1 MNTRRIAY
9 ECLTSIMIHQEYSNL
24 CLRNRL
30 EQVDAQKRPVITQ
43 VVYGTLENYLY
54 VRYCWEEFAS
64 RPPKEEVSVLLD
76 MAVYELLWMKTPTYA
91 LINEV
96 VNIAK
101 RVQPKFAGM
110 VNAILHKVDQQG
122 KRALPSDADRSLS
135 IETSTPLWL
144 IQMWNAQ
151 YGNTV
156 CKQICLGN
164 MMPRKSVARVNTLK
178 ISREELLA
186 QDTSFH
192 ASEIVA
198 DACMYDLGNIARTTW
213 FEEGYVSI
221 QDEASQMIAPL
232 VDPQENERILDVC
245 SAPGTKACH
254 MAQLMHNTG
263 EIICGDLHEH
273 RVQLI
278 EDGAK
283 RLGITNIHASCMD
296 ATVLEGLEQESFDR
310 VLCDVPCSGYG
321 TLSRKSDIKVHMKS
335 SDMDSLIPIQKAIL
349 NKAATMV
356 KPKGI
361 LVYSTCTLNKKE
373 NEKQISSF
381 LKEHEEYTLLF
392 EQTIFPFQYDCDGF
406 YMAKLQR
413 TEEIS

>member
-9 ECLTSIMIHQEYSNL
+9 ECLKSIMLDHEYSNL
-24 CLRNRL
+24 CLRSRL
-30 EQVDAQKRPVITQ
+30 EQVDAQKRPAITQ
-43 VVYGTLENYLY
+43 LVYGTLENYRY
-54 VRYCWEEFAS
+54 VRWCWEAFAT
-64 RPPKEEVSVLLD
+64 RLPKDEVCVLLD
-76 MAVYELLWMKTPTYA
+76 MAVYELLWMDSPTYA
-91 LINEV
+91 LINEI

-110 VNAILHKVDQQG
+110 VNAILRNVNKQG
-122 KRALPSDADRSLS
+122 KRTLPEDQKEALG

-151 YGNTV
+151 YGETI
-156 CKQICLGN
+156 CKQICKGN
-164 MMPRKSVARVNTLK
+164 MLPRKRVGRVNTLK
-178 ISREELLA
+178 ISREELLKQA
-186 QDTSFH
+186 PQFQ
-192 ASEIVA
+192 ASNVVEDAIV
-198 DACMYDLGNIARTTW
+198 YEQGNIAHTTW

-232 VDPQENERILDVC
+232 LQPKKQERILDVC

-254 MAQLMHNTG
+254 IAQLMGDDG
-263 EIICGDLHEH
+263 EIICGDIHEH

-278 EDGAK
+278 KDGAQ
-283 RLGITNIHASCMD
+283 RLGITSIKAICMD
-296 ATVLEGLEQESFDR
+296 ATTLVGLAPESFDR

-321 TLSRKSDIKVHMKS
+321 TLSRKSDIKVHMQS
-335 SDMDSLIPIQKAIL
+335 SDMDTLIPIQKAIL

-356 KPKGI
+356 KPEGI

-381 LKEHEEYTLLF
+381 LKEHEDFSLLF
-392 EQTIFPFQYDCDGF
+392 EQTIFPFQYDSDGF

-413 TEEIS
+413 RASV